1 MTLFQKW
8 FLWTTSIVTG
18 ASGLALWWM
27 DSFMEPVSDWAV
39 INHPLQPWMLK
50 AHVLAAPLLVFA
62 VGLIGAGH
70 VWKHFRR
77 RVRRAR
83 PSGLLTMWMLAPM
96 VLSGYLIQV
105 VTVPPAL
112 TALAWV
118 HIGTG
123 LAYLVGLAGHRVALR
138 PGRATRM

>member
-1 MTLFQKW
+1 MTPFQKW

-27 DSFMEPVSDWAV
+27 DSFMEPVAEWAV

-50 AHVLAAPLLVFA
+50 AHLLAAPLLVFA

-70 VWKHFRR
+70 IWKHFRAP
-77 RVRRAR
+77 VRRAR
-83 PSGLLTMWMLAPM
+83 HSGLLTMWMLAPM
-96 VLSGYLIQV
+96 ALSGYLIQV
-105 VTVPPAL
+105 VTVPAVL
-112 TALAWV
+112 RALAWI

-138 PGRATRM
+138 ARGATRM